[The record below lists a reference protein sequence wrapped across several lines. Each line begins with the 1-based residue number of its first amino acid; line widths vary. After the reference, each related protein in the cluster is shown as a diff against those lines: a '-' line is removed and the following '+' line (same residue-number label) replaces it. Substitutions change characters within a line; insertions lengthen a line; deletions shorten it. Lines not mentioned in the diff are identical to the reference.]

1 MKSIFWSAGEKS
13 GDVHA
18 SYVIK
23 RLPSFRN
30 FGLGGINME
39 IAGCKLIKNCDSL
52 SVMGFVDVLKKF
64 VSFWKLKRKILTI
77 FKYER
82 PDLVVLVDFPGFNM
96 ILAKYAHELG
106 IPVVYYICPKFW
118 AWKAKRLKDIK
129 KYVNVVASIFPF
141 EYDLLQRKGINSV
154 YVGNPVVEQLT
165 PSFCKEDFRKKF
177 HLASGKK
184 VIGLFPGSR
193 NSEVKRLLPVFKKV
207 CKAYENYE
215 FIIAVSD
222 SVDSGFFRN
231 MENVSLAR
239 GNNYDVLKYSDFLVV
254 KSGTTTLEAALCETP
269 FVIVYIADFFMYYLA
284 KKFVKLNYVGL
295 PNIIMRKLVVP
306 ELLQDEV
313 SFANICKNIDYYLE
327 EGKHHDKL
335 KADIDA
341 IRENIGDKSASEET
355 AKLVRGFLVKSAC

>member
-18 SYVIK
+18 SFVVK
-23 RLPSFRN
+23 RLSNYRN

-52 SVMGFVDVLKKF
+52 SVMGVVDVMKKI

-77 FKYER
+77 FENER
-82 PDLVVLVDFPGFNM
+82 PDLVVLVDFPGFNL
-96 ILAKYAHELG
+96 ILAKYAHALG

-118 AWKAKRLKDIK
+118 AWKAKRLKKIK
-129 KYVNVVASIFPF
+129 KYVSVVASIFPF
-141 EYDLLQRKGINSV
+141 EYELLQRKGINSV
-154 YVGNPVVEQLT
+154 YVGNPVVEQLVPT
-165 PSFCKEDFRKKF
+165 FSKEDFRKKF
-177 HLASGKK
+177 RLASGKK

-207 CKAYENYE
+207 CEAYENYE

-222 SVDSGFFRN
+222 SVDSQFFKN
-231 MENVSLAR
+231 MQNVSLAR
-239 GNNYDVLKYSDFLVV
+239 GNNYDVLMYCDFLVV

-269 FVIVYIADFFMYYLA
+269 FVIVYIADFFMYFLA
-284 KKFVKLNYVGL
+284 KKFVKLNHVGL
-295 PNIIMRKLVVP
+295 PNIIMRKTVVP
-306 ELLQDEV
+306 ELLQKDV
-313 SFANICKNIDYYLE
+313 SFENISKNIDYYLD
-327 EGKHHDKL
+327 EGEHHDKL

-341 IRENIGDKSASEET
+341 IRKNIGDKSASKEV
-355 AKLVRGFLVKSAC
+355 ANLIRSFLVKSA